1 MAGPIQPTRRW
12 LAALLAGVLV
22 WGVFAADTAG
32 SESRRA
38 AVVIELDGAI
48 GPGAAGY
55 VLRSLREAQQQDAAV
70 IVLRLDTPG
79 GLDSAMRDIIRAML
93 ACSVPVL
100 AYVAPSGARA
110 ASAGTYLLY
119 AAALAAMA
127 PGTNLGAATPV
138 SLFGP
143 TPLPGP
149 VTPPADDGGKP
160 ATSAPR
166 DALFTKV
173 TNDSVAYI
181 RALAA
186 LHGRNADWAEKA
198 VREAVSL
205 SYEAALDQHVIDLV
219 ASDIPDLLAKA
230 DGRSAIVRGK
240 PVRLATQGV
249 EIVHVEPSW
258 RDRLLGLLTDPSIVY
273 LLLLAGVGGLAFEL
287 SHPGVFAP
295 GVLGTICLLLGG
307 YGINLLPISY
317 AGLAL
322 ALLGLGLMVAE
333 AFVPAFGAFVL
344 GGAASFVIGSL
355 MVFDTPGLRLPPGLI
370 VGATLASA
378 ALFGVVLRLL
388 LRARRRPAVTGT
400 AALIG
405 LSGRI
410 IRWTGMEGEVLV
422 QGERWHARATD
433 TLEPGQAVRVVGR
446 HGLTLLVD
454 RA

>member
-1 MAGPIQPTRRW
+1 MAGSIQLTHRW
-12 LAALLAGVLV
+12 LAALLAGALV

-32 SESRRA
+32 SESRR

-55 VLRSLREAQQQDAAV
+55 VLRSLREAQQQDAVV

-219 ASDIPDLLAKA
+219 AFDLPDLLAKA

-240 PVRLATQGV
+240 PVRLATQGA
-249 EIVHVEPSW
+249 EIVHLEPSW

-273 LLLLAGVGGLAFEL
+273 LLLLAGVGGVAFEL

-295 GVLGTICLLLGG
+295 GVVGAICLLLGG
-307 YGINLLPISY
+307 YGINLLPVSY